1 MAVLFRP
8 CGDLYA
14 APAPRCRRDEALH
27 AYLSERLG
35 REVAHRPE
43 MGVDYEDWTEAA
55 VMLEAA
61 LRAGLEV
68 KILPR
73 QSLSKAVNAPELV
86 IEGRPCRDMLI
97 GRTLQSDPRNADWLN
112 LGWPSA
118 CNDLANHYAETETF
132 HAFAGRQAVL
142 ADVPGESARLREA
155 NTLAR
160 TGSGGDVA
168 EAIRG
173 FAGGRCF
180 VKVVWPAKSEAPFR
194 LDVPAGCTPE
204 QAKSLF
210 IAETGYLSAA
220 REGDRDAILVQEH
233 VEMRHETRF
242 FVINAQ
248 IVTGSGCIESDT
260 PIQNGEGLRFPARSE
275 PHRNHGRIGVHPSE
289 ASALRQHA
297 ERFVAALAEE
307 APEMAHYVVD
317 CALKPDGTPVVIELN
332 PIAESGLYAASHRD
346 LFAAI
351 AAAAEL
357 EPERHAD
364 YAVSEHVAKLHALF
378 EDGEDDVE
386 LDQEACAFD

>member
-14 APAPRCRRDEALH
+14 APAPRCMRDQALH
-27 AYLSERLG
+27 AYLSEQLG
-35 REVAHRPE
+35 QEVTHQPGSE
-43 MGVDYEDWTEAA
+43 VDYEDWTEPA

-73 QSLSKAVNAPELV
+73 RPLPEAVNAPELV
-86 IEGRPCRDMLI
+86 IEGRPCRDILI
-97 GRTLQSDPRNADWLN
+97 GRTLNSDPRNADWLN

-118 CNDLANHYAETETF
+118 CNDMANHYAETETF
-132 HAFAGRQAVL
+132 HAFAGRRTVL
-142 ADVPGESARLREA
+142 ADVPGESARLRQPGA
-155 NTLAR
+155 LAR

-194 LDVPAGCTPE
+194 LDVPAGCTAE

-260 PIQNGEGLRFPARSE
+260 PIQNGEGLRFPCRSE
-275 PHRNHGRIGVHPSE
+275 PHRNHGRIGVHPTE
-289 ASALRQHA
+289 ASILRAHA

-317 CALKPDGTPVVIELN
+317 CALLPDGAPVVIELN
-332 PIAESGLYAASHRD
+332 PIGESGLYAASHHD

-351 AAAAEL
+351 VAAAEL

-364 YAVSEHVAKLHALF
+364 YAVSEHVAKLEALF
-378 EDGEDDVE
+378 GGEEDDVE
-386 LDQEACAFD
+386 VGREACAFD